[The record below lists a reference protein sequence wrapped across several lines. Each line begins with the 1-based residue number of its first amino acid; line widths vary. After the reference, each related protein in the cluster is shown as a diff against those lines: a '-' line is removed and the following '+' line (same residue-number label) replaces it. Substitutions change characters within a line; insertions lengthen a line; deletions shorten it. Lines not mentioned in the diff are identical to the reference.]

1 MKFKLLINSLVI
13 FSLTILSDEYEIKEK
28 ISSILP
34 PGTQIESIEQ
44 SDFPDI
50 YKVYYGDIQPLY
62 VSKDG
67 KYFLYGDMFQIS
79 SSKIINLTATDITKR
94 RMQLMKD
101 IGKDELIS
109 FLSKNESYSVTVFT
123 DVDCGYCRKLH
134 KEIKDYNK
142 KGISIHYAAFPR
154 SGIGTESFSKMVT
167 AWCSEDPKQSITN
180 LKNGDNL
187 KLNFCDSQPVAKHYA
202 IGQKLGISGTPAIIS
217 EDGELYP
224 GYFSPKD
231 LLDKLKS

>member
-1 MKFKLLINSLVI
+1 MKYKLLINIFVI
-13 FSLTILSDEYEIKEK
+13 FSLTIFSDETEIREK

-34 PGTQIESIEQ
+34 PGTQIEAIEK

-67 KYFLYGDMFQIS
+67 KYFLYGDMFKIS
-79 SSKIINLTATDITKR
+79 SSQIINLTSSDITKR

-101 IGKDELIS
+101 IGKEELIS
-109 FLSKNESYSVTVFT
+109 FISKNESHSVTVFT

-134 KEIKDYNK
+134 NEIEDYNK
-142 KGISIHYAAFPR
+142 LGISIHYAAFPR
-154 SGIGTESFSKMVT
+154 SGIGTESFTKMVG
-167 AWCSEDPKQSITN
+167 AWCSEDPKKSITN
-180 LKNGDNL
+180 LKNGENL
-187 KLNFCDSQPVAKHYA
+187 RLNFCDSQPVAKHYV

-217 EDGELYP
+217 QDGELYP

>member
-1 MKFKLLINSLVI
+1 MKFKLLINSLLI

-134 KEIKDYNK
+134 NQIEEYNK
-142 KGISIHYAAFPR
+142 LGITINYAAFPR
-154 SGIGTESFSKMVT
+154 SGLGTDSFTKMVN
-167 AWCSEDPKQSITN
+167 AWCSDNTKLSLTR
-180 LKNGDNL
+180 LKNNKEVDV
-187 KLNFCDSQPVAKHYA
+187 NFCDNQPVSKHYA
-202 IGQKLGISGTPAIIS
+202 IGKKLGVTGTPAIFSTEGI
-217 EDGELYP
+217 LIP
-224 GYFSPKD
+224 GYLSPED
-231 LLDKLKS
+231 LLTKLKS

>member
-94 RMQLMKD
+94 RIQLMKD
-101 IGKDELIS
+101 IAKDELIS

>member
-13 FSLTILSDEYEIKEK
+13 FSLTILSGEYEIKEK

-101 IGKDELIS
+101 IAKDELIS

-154 SGIGTESFSKMVT
+154 SGIGTESFTKMVT

>member
-1 MKFKLLINSLVI
+1 MKFKLLINSLLI

-94 RMQLMKD
+94 RTQLMKD
-101 IGKDELIS
+101 IAKDELIS

>member
-1 MKFKLLINSLVI
+1 MKYKLLINSILI
-13 FSLTILSDEYEIKEK
+13 FSLTIFSDETEIREK

-34 PGTQIESIEQ
+34 PGTQIEAIEK

-67 KYFLYGDMFQIS
+67 KYFLYGDMFKIS
-79 SSKIINLTATDITKR
+79 SSQIINLTSSDITKR

-101 IGKDELIS
+101 IGKEELIS
-109 FLSKNESYSVTVFT
+109 FISKNESHSVTVFT

-134 KEIKDYNK
+134 NEIEDYNK
-142 KGISIHYAAFPR
+142 AGISIHYAAFPR
-154 SGIGTESFSKMVT
+154 SGIGTESFTKMVG
-167 AWCSEDPKQSITN
+167 AWCSEDPKKSITN
-180 LKNGDNL
+180 LKNGENL
-187 KLNFCDSQPVAKHYA
+187 RLNFCDSQPVAKHYV

-217 EDGELYP
+217 QDGELYP

>member
-94 RMQLMKD
+94 RTQLMKD
-101 IGKDELIS
+101 IAKDELIS

-154 SGIGTESFSKMVT
+154 SGIGTESFTKMVT

>member
-1 MKFKLLINSLVI
+1 
-13 FSLTILSDEYEIKEK
+13 
-28 ISSILP
+28 
-34 PGTQIESIEQ
+34 
-44 SDFPDI
+44 
-50 YKVYYGDIQPLY
+50 
-62 VSKDG
+62 
-67 KYFLYGDMFQIS
+67 
-79 SSKIINLTATDITKR
+79 
-94 RMQLMKD
+94 
-101 IGKDELIS
+101 
-109 FLSKNESYSVTVFT
+109 
-123 DVDCGYCRKLH
+123 
-134 KEIKDYNK
+134 
-142 KGISIHYAAFPR
+142 
-154 SGIGTESFSKMVT
+154 MVT

>member
-94 RMQLMKD
+94 RTQLMKD
-101 IGKDELIS
+101 IAKDELIS

-187 KLNFCDSQPVAKHYA
+187 KLKCVILNQWRSIMQ
-202 IGQKLGISGTPAIIS
+202 
-217 EDGELYP
+217 
-224 GYFSPKD
+224 
-231 LLDKLKS
+231 LDRN

>member
-1 MKFKLLINSLVI
+1 MKYKLLINSILI
-13 FSLTILSDEYEIKEK
+13 FSLTIFSDETEIREK

-34 PGTQIESIEQ
+34 PGTQIEVIEK

-67 KYFLYGDMFQIS
+67 KYFLYGDMFKIS
-79 SSKIINLTATDITKR
+79 SSKIINLTSTDITKR

-101 IGKDELIS
+101 IGKEELIS
-109 FLSKNESYSVTVFT
+109 FISKNETHSVTVFT

-134 KEIKDYNK
+134 NEIEDYNK
-142 KGISIHYAAFPR
+142 AGISIHYAAFPR
-154 SGIGTESFSKMVT
+154 SGIGTESFTKMVG
-167 AWCSEDPKQSITN
+167 AWCSEDPKKSITN
-180 LKNGDNL
+180 LKNGENL
-187 KLNFCDSQPVAKHYA
+187 RLNFCDSQPVAKHYV

-217 EDGELYP
+217 QDGELYP

>member
-1 MKFKLLINSLVI
+1 MKYKLLINSILI
-13 FSLTILSDEYEIKEK
+13 FSLTIFSDETEIREK

-34 PGTQIESIEQ
+34 PGTQIEAIEK

-67 KYFLYGDMFQIS
+67 KYFLYGDMFKIS
-79 SSKIINLTATDITKR
+79 SSKIINLTSTDITKR

-101 IGKDELIS
+101 IGKEELIS
-109 FLSKNESYSVTVFT
+109 FISKNESHSVTVFT

-134 KEIKDYNK
+134 NEIQDYNK
-142 KGISIHYAAFPR
+142 LGISIHYAAFPR
-154 SGIGTESFSKMVT
+154 SGIGTESFTKMVG
-167 AWCSEDPKQSITN
+167 AWCSEDPKKSITN
-180 LKNGDNL
+180 LKNGENL
-187 KLNFCDSQPVAKHYA
+187 RLNFCDSQPVAKHYV

-217 EDGELYP
+217 QDGELYP

>member
-50 YKVYYGDIQPLY
+50 YKVYYGDVQPLY

-101 IGKDELIS
+101 IAKDELIS

-142 KGISIHYAAFPR
+142 EGISIHYAAFPR
-154 SGIGTESFSKMVT
+154 SGIGTESFTKMVT

-187 KLNFCDSQPVAKHYA
+187 RLNFCDSQPVAKHYA

>member
-1 MKFKLLINSLVI
+1 MKYKLLINSILI
-13 FSLTILSDEYEIKEK
+13 FSLTIFSDETEIREK

-34 PGTQIESIEQ
+34 PGTQIEAIEK

-67 KYFLYGDMFQIS
+67 KYFLYGDMFKIS
-79 SSKIINLTATDITKR
+79 SSQIINLTSSDITKR

-101 IGKDELIS
+101 IGKEELIS
-109 FLSKNESYSVTVFT
+109 FISKNETHSVTVFT

-134 KEIKDYNK
+134 NEIEDYNK
-142 KGISIHYAAFPR
+142 LGISIHYAAFPR
-154 SGIGTESFSKMVT
+154 SGIGTESFTKMVG
-167 AWCSEDPKQSITN
+167 AWCSEDPKKSITN
-180 LKNGDNL
+180 LKNGENL
-187 KLNFCDSQPVAKHYA
+187 RLNFCDSQPVAKHYV

-217 EDGELYP
+217 QDGELYP

>member
-79 SSKIINLTATDITKR
+79 SSKIINLTTTDITKR

-154 SGIGTESFSKMVT
+154 SGIGTESFTKMVT

>member
-94 RMQLMKD
+94 RIQLMKD
-101 IGKDELIS
+101 IAKDELIS

-154 SGIGTESFSKMVT
+154 SGIGTESFTKMVT

>member
-1 MKFKLLINSLVI
+1 MKFKLLINSFLI
-13 FSLTILSDEYEIKEK
+13 FSLTIFSDEIEIKER

-34 PGTQIESIEQ
+34 PGTQIEVIEK

-50 YKVYYGDIQPLY
+50 YKVYYGDVQPLY

-67 KYFLYGDMFQIS
+67 KYFLYGDMFEIAS
-79 SSKIINLTATDITKR
+79 SEIINLTAADITKR
-94 RMQLMKD
+94 RIQLMQN
-101 IGKDELIS
+101 IEKDELIS
-109 FLSKNESYSVTVFT
+109 FISKNESYSVTVFT

-134 KEIKDYNK
+134 DEIEDYNK
-142 KGISIHYAAFPR
+142 MGISIHYAAFPR
-154 SGIGTESFSKMVT
+154 SGIGTESFTKMVG
-167 AWCSEDPKQSITN
+167 AWCSEDPKNSITG
-180 LKNGDNL
+180 LKNGKNL
-187 KLNFCDSQPVAKHYA
+187 RLNFCDSQPVAKHYA
-202 IGQKLGISGTPAIIS
+202 IGQKLGINGTPAIIS

>member
-101 IGKDELIS
+101 IAKDELIS

-154 SGIGTESFSKMVT
+154 SGIGTESFTKMVT

>member
-1 MKFKLLINSLVI
+1 MKYKLLINSFVI
-13 FSLTILSDEYEIKEK
+13 FSLTIFSDETEIREK

-34 PGTQIESIEQ
+34 PGTQIEAIEK

-67 KYFLYGDMFQIS
+67 KYFLYGDMFKIS
-79 SSKIINLTATDITKR
+79 SSQIINLTSSDITKR

-101 IGKDELIS
+101 IGKEELIS
-109 FLSKNESYSVTVFT
+109 FISKNESHSVTVFT

-134 KEIKDYNK
+134 NEIEDYNK
-142 KGISIHYAAFPR
+142 LGISIHYAAFPR
-154 SGIGTESFSKMVT
+154 SGIGTESFTKMDG
-167 AWCSEDPKQSITN
+167 AWCSEDQKKSITN
-180 LKNGDNL
+180 LKNGENL
-187 KLNFCDSQPVAKHYA
+187 RLNFCDSQPVAKHYV

-217 EDGELYP
+217 QDGELYP

>member
-1 MKFKLLINSLVI
+1 MKYKLLINSILI
-13 FSLTILSDEYEIKEK
+13 FSLTIFSDETEIREK

-34 PGTQIESIEQ
+34 PGTQIEAIEK

-67 KYFLYGDMFQIS
+67 KYFLYGDMFKIS
-79 SSKIINLTATDITKR
+79 SSKIINLTSTDITKR

-101 IGKDELIS
+101 IGKEELIS
-109 FLSKNESYSVTVFT
+109 FISKNETHSVTVFT

-134 KEIKDYNK
+134 NEIEDYNK
-142 KGISIHYAAFPR
+142 AGISIHYAAFPR
-154 SGIGTESFSKMVT
+154 SGIGTESFTKMVG
-167 AWCSEDPKQSITN
+167 AWCSENPKKSITN
-180 LKNGDNL
+180 LKNGENL
-187 KLNFCDSQPVAKHYA
+187 RLNFCDSQPVAKHYV

-217 EDGELYP
+217 QDGELYP

-231 LLDKLKS
+231 LLDKRKS